1 MSDSKFD
8 KGSAC
13 EAVEERLCEALDGEL
28 PQELEAHVAG
38 CDACRDRLHDAR
50 AMADAVADAGAGY
63 VAPTDVEARFLAAL
77 DARAAR
83 GPSGPTTHDAP
94 IGRDVEGA
102 GADDGVAHARAS
114 RGGGS
119 ALSKAITRLRDRR
132 VAGVAFAL
140 AIAAAATG
148 LWLRPKTK
156 LQTPVALAQ
165 RAYHGT
171 LELAVGGA
179 SNDAV
184 VVIDAAGVAHAL
196 PKGGAIAPGARVR
209 TDVRTRARLLLD
221 DGTRVVIDRGSEV
234 ALESAV
240 DRTVR
245 VLAGNAVIDVP
256 GGEARTELVFPG
268 GSAHA
273 TAARIA
279 IDVLDAKAG
288 RSALAVARGQLVAKR
303 GAVETTLER
312 GEGAVVEG
320 SANELR
326 VTQRAGLGRTFGWA
340 ELAEGELGT
349 GAPGEAASVQGLG
362 ELYARAPGGAET
374 SGKPL
379 RIAKEHVSIKIAGE
393 VARTE
398 VEETFTSDDP
408 AILEGVFRFPLPP
421 DAQIERLA
429 LDVDGRWEEGAFV
442 DRDRAAAIWRGVM
455 YKATPQQ
462 SPIPAP
468 REQWVWVA
476 GPWHDPALLEWK
488 QGGRMELKIY
498 PIPAKGS
505 RRVSIAYTQ
514 RIAPS
519 SGVRRYV
526 YPLPR
531 FGEGKIAVDDF
542 SVDLQVLGHE
552 PSRGV
557 RVRGYVPDVP
567 LGGEPAVVRTSIARK
582 AFTPAGDL
590 VVEYERKD
598 EGALAKAY
606 AWSSPTAAGGDAF
619 VAISLAPK
627 IVRVADGAART
638 HVIVVDA
645 SRSMYGERWARASA
659 LATRVI
665 EELDGRDRVALLA
678 CDVACAPMDLQ
689 PVAASKATAERAK
702 AFLAGITPDG
712 ASDLGAAVRT
722 ASAYA
727 KGAASG
733 LRLVYVGDGAPTIG
747 ARGKGDLEA
756 IARDALPEGAS
767 LTAVAI
773 GIDADAPTLEALAR
787 GGGGVVVP
795 YVPGAALTASALD
808 VVEAT
813 SGATVR
819 DAELVLPAGLTEIAP
834 AKLGSLR
841 AGEEKLVVARMHG
854 NDVTGTATIKGTLA
868 GKPWSTEIALSV
880 HGSSEPANAF
890 VPRLFAATTIADLE
904 ARPGPVDRAKLVEL
918 SKTYAV
924 PSRATSL
931 LVLESPAMAR
941 AFGVTRTAPLASWS
955 GDEAARGTTTADLSA
970 EADRLAIGTLG
981 APSGAGFGSGGG
993 LGDAFGKSGMA
1004 KADSAAGG
1012 YKEAPPPVATKPAA
1026 PSAKRATPRPML
1038 PDDDLTFNP
1047 GGGRWQQM
1055 REEWYRTATWQ
1066 SATELPAS
1074 LEVAIGKAR
1083 TAALATPDSRDR
1095 LVELFGLVARRDD
1108 LHDAEALMATWT
1120 GRDPLDPEA
1129 LLRRSELAARQGDRA
1144 RALRVELGAL
1154 DVRPDDFELADS
1166 LATVALRAGDTKL
1179 ACSLRSVRAEVRPED
1194 VEGLARRIV
1203 CLRETGD
1210 APAATRLLAALPPE
1224 RARAVEAGL
1233 PIAAVTVAGPSG
1245 TAKANGDITAEATW
1259 NAPAGTKGVDLDL
1272 ALVDDKGARW
1282 SWTSPRKLEVEGA
1295 TSTTREAMALA
1306 WIGGGDWTL
1315 ELAKADATDTTPVSG
1330 TATVRFLGETKTFA
1344 FSMAGP
1350 RTTVAR
1356 VHIGWA
1362 TRWVP
1367 VP

>member
-1 MSDSKFD
+1 MSEQKFD

-28 PQELEAHVAG
+28 PAELEAHVAA
-38 CDACRDRLHDAR
+38 CDGCRDRLHDAR
-50 AMADAVADAGAGY
+50 VTADALADAGAGY
-63 VAPTDVEARFLAAL
+63 VAPIDVEARFLAAL
-77 DARAAR
+77 DARAAS
-83 GPSGPTTHDAP
+83 GPSTHDAP
-94 IGRDVEGA
+94 IGKDAVGV
-102 GADDGVAHARAS
+102 DDGVAHARAS
-114 RGGGS
+114 QGGGS
-119 ALSKAITRLRDRR
+119 SLARAITRLRDRR

-148 LWLRPKTK
+148 LWLRPK
-156 LQTPVALAQ
+156 QTLRTPAALAQ

-184 VVIDAAGVAHAL
+184 VVIDATGVAHPL
-196 PKGGAIAPGARVR
+196 PTGGPIAPGVRVR

-221 DGTRVVIDRGSEV
+221 DGTRVVIDRGSEI
-234 ALESAV
+234 ALEAAV

-245 VLAGNAVIDVP
+245 VLAGNAVVDVP
-256 GGEARTELVFPG
+256 GGEARAELVFPG

-273 TAARIA
+273 TAAKIA
-279 IDVLDAKAG
+279 ITVLDAKAG
-288 RSALAVARGQLVAKR
+288 RSALAVARGQLVATR

-326 VTQRAGLGRTFGWA
+326 VTQRAGLGRTFGWS
-340 ELAEGELGT
+340 ELAEGELGLE
-349 GAPGEAASVQGLG
+349 GNAGEAASVQGLG

-531 FGEGKIAVDDF
+531 FGEGKVAADDF

-557 RVRGYVPDVP
+557 RMRGYVPDVP
-567 LGGEPAVVRTSIARK
+567 LGGEPAVARTTLARK

-606 AWSSPTAAGGDAF
+606 AWAPPSGGGGDAF
-619 VAISLAPK
+619 VALSLAPK
-627 IVRVADGAART
+627 IARIADGAART

-665 EELDGRDRVALLA
+665 EELDGRDRVAVLA
-678 CDVACAPMDLQ
+678 CDVACAPMDIQ
-689 PVAASKATAERAK
+689 PVSASKATAERAK
-702 AFLAGITPDG
+702 SFLAGVTPDG
-712 ASDLGAAVRT
+712 ASDLGAALRT

-727 KGAASG
+727 KGAGSG

-747 ARGKGDLEA
+747 ARGKAELES

-795 YVPGAALTASALD
+795 YVPGASLTASALD

-841 AGEEKLVVARMHG
+841 AGEEKLVVARMRG
-854 NDVTGTATIKGTLA
+854 TDVRGTATLKGTLA

-880 HGSSEPANAF
+880 HASSEPANAF

-904 ARPGPVDRAKLVEL
+904 ARPGPIDRARLVEL

-941 AFGVTRTAPLASWS
+941 AFGVTRTAPLATWS
-955 GDEAARGTTTADLSA
+955 GDEAAKGSTTADPSA
-970 EADRLAIGTLG
+970 ELDHLALGRL
-981 APSGAGFGSGGG
+981 GGPG
-993 LGDAFGKSGMA
+993 LGSSGMSNGYG
-1004 KADSAAGG
+1004 KADDASG
-1012 YKEAPPPVATKPAA
+1012 YKAAPAAATRAPNTEATPPVAKPAA
-1026 PSAKRATPRPML
+1026 KRARPM
-1038 PDDDLTFNP
+1038 PDDDLTW
-1047 GGGRWQQM
+1047 GGGGGGHWQQM

-1066 SATELPAS
+1066 NATELPAS
-1074 LEVAIGKAR
+1074 LEAAIGKAR

-1108 LHDAEALMATWT
+1108 LHDAQALMTTWI

-1129 LLRRSELAARQGDRA
+1129 LLRRSELAAREGDRA
-1144 RALRVELGAL
+1144 RAIRVELGAL

-1166 LATVALRAGDTKL
+1166 LATVALRAGDAKL
-1179 ACSLRSVRAEVRPED
+1179 ACALRSVRAEVRPED

-1224 RARAVEAGL
+1224 RARSVEAGL

-1245 TAKANGDITAEATW
+1245 TSKASGDITAEATW

-1282 SWTSPRKLEVEGA
+1282 SWASPRKLEVEGA
-1295 TSTTREAMALA
+1295 TSTTREAMGLA

-1315 ELAKADATDTTPVSG
+1315 ELARADVSDTTPVSG
-1330 TATVRFLGETKTFA
+1330 TATVRFLGETKTFT
-1344 FSMAGP
+1344 FSLPATAGP

-1356 VHIGWA
+1356 VHVGWA